1 MNNTAII
8 SGSSHP
14 KLASDI
20 ATYLNMELT
29 PVILSRFKNTEV
41 RFKVEKNIR
50 NKDVFIVQTGSFGDN
65 YSINDIIIE
74 TIIMINA
81 CRCSS
86 CGKITLIMPFY
97 PYCRGDKKDDARTP
111 ISSRAIADI
120 LDVDRIVTI
129 ELHSAQQQGFFGKL
143 RPIPVDNIYTFHL
156 IKPFFRG
163 IHNLNNMVVISPDE
177 GGIKRALKL
186 AEILEIPNYEFCHKK
201 RDFDKPG
208 VVCDIQLLGISEL
221 KNKTAII
228 CDDIIDSGGT
238 LLKCINLLVKNGVK
252 NVFVVVT
259 HGIFT
264 CNSAEKIE
272 KNPYITKC
280 FVTNSLPQDKNCNY
294 SKFVIVDIHK
304 VMGEVIK
311 RLNTGESIS
320 DMKCFTNNSNLK
332 KIEKEFKNFEKK
344 LNL

>member
-1 MNNTAII
+1 MNNMKNTSII

-14 KLASDI
+14 KLAEDI
-20 ATYLNMELT
+20 AYYLNMDLT
-29 PVILSRFKNTEV
+29 PVTLGRFKNTEV

-50 NKDVFIVQTGSFGDN
+50 NKDVFIIQTGSFGDN

-156 IKPFFRG
+156 VKDYFNNIEKDG
-163 IHNLNNMVVISPDE
+163 LNNMVVVSPDE

-208 VVCDIQLLGISEL
+208 VVCDIKLGISEL

-228 CDDIIDSGGT
+228 CDDIIDSGG
-238 LLKCINLLVKNGVK
+238 I
-252 NVFVVVT
+252 
-259 HGIFT
+259 
-264 CNSAEKIE
+264 
-272 KNPYITKC
+272 
-280 FVTNSLPQDKNCNY
+280 
-294 SKFVIVDIHK
+294 
-304 VMGEVIK
+304 IK
-311 RLNTGESIS
+311 
-320 DMKCFTNNSNLK
+320 MC
-332 KIEKEFKNFEKK
+332 
-344 LNL
+344 